1 MTVTVRELLE
11 AGAPGLGLR
20 LVAGGRGLQR
30 PIALPRLQQPG
41 LALAG
46 FLPQLHPDRIQVL
59 GNSEVSY
66 LETLGPER
74 ARQAVAAV
82 AAAGVAC
89 FVVTNGAPPPAPLV
103 QAAEAADVPM
113 LTTALRTSDF
123 IRAAS
128 TWLEERL
135 APETQLHA
143 DLVEVQGL
151 GTLIL
156 GKSGIGKSE
165 AALDL
170 VTRGHRLVAD
180 DVPVLA
186 TARRTSEFIRAASA
200 WLEEQL
206 APETQLHADLVEV
219 QGLGTLILGKSG
231 IGKSEAA
238 LDLVTH
244 GHRLVADDIV
254 IVRRISPTVL
264 RGRAAERLSHHMEIR
279 GLGIID
285 VEALFGTLAT
295 LDERQLD
302 LVVELVEWTDTVD
315 RLGLIEERYTLLEL
329 PLPMVRIPVR
339 PGRSMAL
346 LIETA
351 ARNHL
356 LRRRGRHSA
365 VEFTR
370 RIDRDAAGG

>member
-1 MTVTVRELLE
+1 LTVTVGALLE
-11 AGAPGLGLR
+11 TSGPDLGLS
-20 LVAGGRGLQR
+20 LVAGGRGLAR
-30 PIALPRLQQPG
+30 VIALPRLQQPG

-66 LETLGPER
+66 LGTLGPER
-74 ARQAVAAV
+74 ALQAAAAV
-82 AAAGVAC
+82 AAGGVAC
-89 FVVTNGAPPPAPLV
+89 FVVTNGAPPPPPLV
-103 QAAEAADVPM
+103 QAADAADVPV
-113 LTTALRTSDF
+113 LVTPRRPSDV
-123 IRAAS
+123 IRAAA
-128 TWLEERL
+128 TWLEEQL
-135 APETQLHA
+135 APETQLHG
-143 DLVEVQGL
+143 DLVEVHGL

-170 VTRGHRLVAD
+170 VNHGHRLVAD
-180 DVPVLA
+180 DV
-186 TARRTSEFIRAASA
+186 
-200 WLEEQL
+200 
-206 APETQLHADLVEV
+206 
-219 QGLGTLILGKSG
+219 
-231 IGKSEAA
+231 
-238 LDLVTH
+238 
-244 GHRLVADDIV
+244 V

-302 LVVELVEWTDTVD
+302 LVVELVEWTDTAD
-315 RLGLIEERYTLLEL
+315 RLGLAEERYTLLEL
-329 PLPMVRIPVR
+329 PLPLVRIPVR

-356 LRRRGRHSA
+356 LRRRGRNSA
-365 VEFTR
+365 LEFTR
-370 RIDRDAAGG
+370 RIDRDAAGGR

>member
-1 MTVTVRELLE
+1 MTVAVRELLE
-11 AGAPGLGLR
+11 AGAEGLGLR

-66 LETLGPER
+66 LATLGPDR
-74 ARQAVAAV
+74 ARDAVGAV

-89 FVVTNGAPPPAPLV
+89 FVVTNGAPPPASLV
-103 QAAEAADVPM
+103 QAAEAAGVPA

-180 DVPVLA
+180 DV
-186 TARRTSEFIRAASA
+186 
-200 WLEEQL
+200 
-206 APETQLHADLVEV
+206 
-219 QGLGTLILGKSG
+219 
-231 IGKSEAA
+231 
-238 LDLVTH
+238 
-244 GHRLVADDIV
+244 V

-264 RGRAAERLSHHMEIR
+264 RGRSAERLEHHLEIR

-285 VEALFGTLAT
+285 VEVLFGTLAT

-302 LVVELVEWTDTVD
+302 LVVELVEWTDNAD
-315 RLGLIEERYTLLEL
+315 RLGLVEERYPLLDVEL
-329 PLPMVRIPVR
+329 PLVRIPVR
-339 PGRSMAL
+339 PGRSMAM

-351 ARNHL
+351 ARNQL

-365 VEFTR
+365 LEFTR
-370 RIDRDAAGG
+370 RIDRDAAGGQRRS